1 MEHLYI
7 DKSPHTPEVY
17 FNIDDS
23 KLCIIGRSFPEDA
36 AQFYMPI
43 MSWLENNI
51 QEFENGFAI
60 DVQLEYYNTS
70 SSKYLLKMFYFLE
83 KYHEEHNYP
92 VKVIWKY
99 PSNDEDMKNAGL
111 EYQQF
116 VGVPFEFV
124 AID

>member
-83 KYHEEHNYP
+83 KYHLYNLPMDEALAYNKRLLCNLHIFSLMKLYI
-92 VKVIWKY
+92 KVI
-99 PSNDEDMKNAGL
+99 MLLAL
-111 EYQQF
+111 
-116 VGVPFEFV
+116 
-124 AID
+124 